1 MVEPGVFY
9 IRSEDQGTTWSE
21 PIWLDP
27 DILPHHVPDK
37 LNFELDAAGGLH
49 AVWFYSVLDQNYV
62 PDWVRYAH
70 SLDGGKTWSSPFL
83 IDHVVEETDHGL
95 NSAGPIMT
103 VQGQTV
109 HVIWAAGELP
119 YRFHRYSTDAGQ
131 TWSAPKHIFGELH
144 GQAFDGFAVDGA
156 GRVHFIGQI
165 RYPMGIYH
173 AYWDQARWTE
183 PSLIYMIAADEDKD
197 FGDLIHAHDTHPV
210 VRAGNQL
217 VLTFG
222 DSPGVANR
230 RLFAMHRILSDISP
244 LATVPTPTPTATPT
258 PMPNPTPSQPAPV
271 PPLTAAALSVDPSA
285 AQPMQP
291 APGWDFALR
300 IAIVP
305 SLLLLAGAVVI
316 HRWTRYRS

>member
-1 MVEPGVFY
+1 
-9 IRSEDQGTTWSE
+9 
-21 PIWLDP
+21 
-27 DILPHHVPDK
+27 
-37 LNFELDAAGGLH
+37 
-49 AVWFYSVLDQNYV
+49 
-62 PDWVRYAH
+62 
-70 SLDGGKTWSSPFL
+70 
-83 IDHVVEETDHGL
+83 
-95 NSAGPIMT
+95 
-103 VQGQTV
+103 
-109 HVIWAAGELP
+109 
-119 YRFHRYSTDAGQ
+119 
-131 TWSAPKHIFGELH
+131 
-144 GQAFDGFAVDGA
+144 
-156 GRVHFIGQI
+156 VHFIGQI